1 MSAISDIKTGIYNLL
16 FAVEGIGNVYKQYR
30 EIRKPKNFDTVFVS
44 DEIINTWMITN
55 PNIINDPE
63 ALGGIIRRHWTFQIE
78 GWYSFNDSGS
88 SETSF
93 DTLVEAIQDKFE
105 GEHNIGGV
113 SYENECLQVESKA
126 VEEFNGVSCHHAILT
141 IIVDKL
147 PV

>member
-16 FAVEGIGNVYKQYR
+16 FAVVGIGAIYERYR
-30 EIRKPKNFDTVFVS
+30 VIEKPVNFDSIFTS
-44 DEIINTWMITN
+44 DGIINVWMITN

-78 GWYSFNDSGS
+78 GWYSFNDSGD
-88 SETSF
+88 SEASF

-113 SYENECLQVESKA
+113 SYENECLQVESKT
-126 VEEFNGVSCHHAILT
+126 VEEFNGVDCHHAILSLA
-141 IIVDKL
+141 VSKL